1 MIPGS
6 RKNVETYNLKKL
18 IIRVKLTYVHN
29 VVFKVNE
36 GIYNSSFNPSGIL
49 AVMLMSFHLF
59 SGFCSN
65 YVFLGGVSLYFCN
78 LISAT

>member
-36 GIYNSSFNPSGIL
+36 GKNSSFNPSGIL

-65 YVFLGGVSLYFCN
+65 YVILGGVSLNFCN
-78 LISAT
+78 SISAT